1 MNSLCRYITW
11 CVNNEQKNTKVLS
24 VCLQIQFHLS
34 IFTPWAFDQNCLK
47 KPHSSKRTDYLGT
60 LYWAHHKKYTISA
73 TSPWKLELIKK
84 QKRSI
89 HYECLGACSRES
101 DLIQQGLLTLHIAS
115 HGRAAPLCIV
125 PQCKMTPALCMQAP
139 SEAQIPS
146 RGFIVGT
153 GPSLAWIRA
162 SAAGTWSA
170 DYQTL
175 LRRAKRE
182 KRQLLLAAFPP
193 WSTKITHTA
202 CSSVHCK
209 KTWKSQSWKHP
220 FGTHL

>member
-101 DLIQQGLLTLHIAS
+101 DLIQQGLLTLHNCQPWQSCTTLHCAS
-115 HGRAAPLCIV
+115 
-125 PQCKMTPALCMQAP
+125 MQND
-139 SEAQIPS
+139 
-146 RGFIVGT
+146 T
-153 GPSLAWIRA
+153 GPVHASTQWSSDSKQRFHSGDRAQLGMDQSFSCWHLVCRLPNTTKVCKEGKKAASVSSL
-162 SAAGTWSA
+162 S
-170 DYQTL
+170 
-175 LRRAKRE
+175 
-182 KRQLLLAAFPP
+182 PM
-193 WSTKITHTA
+193 
-202 CSSVHCK
+202 
-209 KTWKSQSWKHP
+209 KH
-220 FGTHL
+220 